1 MKTMRLF
8 ITLALVSI
16 VGTIGLN
23 AQGRFGADSANCVSF
38 LNFYKDFFKQNNL
51 KEAAPLWQ
59 KAMKSCPPTASQ
71 NMLMD
76 GNKIFKYIMRSYKP
90 GTPEYQNC
98 VDSIMI
104 LHDLRAEY
112 YPKYAFKAKE
122 NKAIDYINLV
132 KDDQKVRDMIAE
144 VISMNANKAN
154 SVLFVTYMD
163 RTKDLYIAQKIS
175 AEDVLNDYSKYSEL
189 FQKKVDADPSDQN
202 KSAYQ
207 AFENFFINSGV
218 ATCENLVKVFEP
230 RFQAN
235 QEDLEL
241 AKTIV
246 KVFADRECMNE
257 DLYLSA
263 VVKMHQLEPSYNS
276 AYYLYKLYASKGE
289 EDKAIEMLQEALNY
303 EDIEASKKA
312 ELLMELAVY
321 TYKNKLGSAKA
332 VAYAREAMEI
342 DNSHAAR
349 ANFLI
354 ANIWV
359 ATSCKGSNDIES
371 RAKYWVATDYLNR
384 AKALDPSVSEEAD
397 KLLRQYRQYFPQ
409 AADAF
414 MYDLVDGASYSV
426 SCGGLNATTT
436 VRTIK

>member
-23 AQGRFGADSANCVSF
+23 AQGRFGADSVNCVSF

-76 GNKIFKYIMRSYKP
+76 GNKIFKYIMKSYKP

-98 VDSIMI
+98 IDSIMI

-132 KDDQKVRDMIAE
+132 KDDQKVKDMIAE
-144 VISMNANKAN
+144 VIAMGGEKVNP
-154 SVLFVTYMD
+154 VLFVTLMEK
-163 RTKDLYIAQKIS
+163 TKNLYIAQKIS
-175 AEDVLNDYSKYSEL
+175 ADAVLNDYSAYSEI
-189 FQKKVDADPSDQN
+189 FQRKVDADPSEQN
-202 KSAYQ
+202 EAAYQ

-218 ATCENLVKVFEP
+218 ATCENLIKVFEP

-235 QEDLEL
+235 PEDLDL

-246 KVFADRECMNE
+246 KVLADRECVNE
-257 DLYLSA
+257 ALYLSA
-263 VVKMHQLEPSYNS
+263 VVKMHQLDPSYNS

-289 EDKAIEMLQEALNY
+289 DAKAIEMLQESLNY
-303 EDIEASKKA
+303 PDITSDKKA

-332 VAYAREAMEI
+332 VAYAKEAMEI

-359 ATSCKGSNDIES
+359 ATSCKGNDIES

-414 MYDLVDGASYSV
+414 MYDLVDGASYTV
-426 SCGGLNATTT
+426 SCGGLSATTT
-436 VRTIK
+436 VRTNK